1 MLKNK
6 SRSKES
12 RVRAIE
18 SNKYVNGTTD
28 TDAGADC
35 RFIIRFMIFFFII
48 FVEVICYAELTGSI
62 HKVLNYRNKVRCL
75 LVTVYYIFS
84 LFNSIKTTVCKF
96 NC

>member
-18 SNKYVNGTTD
+18 NNQYVNGSTD

-35 RFIIRFMIFFFII
+35 RFIIRFVFFSCD
-48 FVEVICYAELTGSI
+48 ICRSLY
-62 HKVLNYRNKVRCL
+62 
-75 LVTVYYIFS
+75 TVYLYVSNLDRVTEPIS
-84 LFNSIKTTVCKF
+84 WPV
-96 NC
+96 